1 MKKLAAI
8 STILYSIIL
17 FLLILSCSEDQK
29 PKSEPVVIY
38 PTKSLYIDLN
48 QAVQPSIICVVN
60 SESGLKSIETFIVKK
75 DADGNEV
82 EEQLGRPVTTFYN
95 PHSYSINETPLYT
108 ADMIYFR
115 LVAKDAAGNVIMS
128 QLPLEVQGLY
138 GLPEVYLSSDEAG
151 TGNIE
156 SIRFIEDDPMPPLY
170 AQLSSEE
177 NIKYV
182 VVSETVKGITSI
194 VNDTIFFDNEVQQT
208 TLNLTH
214 WENGETYEFT
224 KGATALRVKVA
235 AGSMEK
241 SREIV
246 IPINFIQAITLV
258 WTQTDNL
265 YNGLPTNEDFEISGS
280 ITSANP
286 LSSFTYT
293 LISRDGTQLQA
304 PAQITVNED
313 DTYSVMVNA
322 DPELATIILDAKDM
336 AGKTASLTRN
346 AHVGYK
352 YHYLLAGG
360 PASGLSG
367 DPDALPFFSA
377 ELGRVMSY
385 CDAQDNYSKVDFG
398 FSIWSSYKQIR
409 INNLTQS
416 DKFMNSSC
424 GTYDSSGALL
434 WPAINVYEI
443 KESTIAWADFE
454 QASITDLQSD
464 PGISVTQKGINLFV
478 NLTTTPIPDK
488 VATYEPLIN
497 GEKKKVIIAIDKIEG
512 GSRVTTT
519 FWMKCKVEL

>member
-1 MKKLAAI
+1 
-8 STILYSIIL
+8 
-17 FLLILSCSEDQK
+17 
-29 PKSEPVVIY
+29 
-38 PTKSLYIDLN
+38 
-48 QAVQPSIICVVN
+48 
-60 SESGLKSIETFIVKK
+60 
-75 DADGNEV
+75 
-82 EEQLGRPVTTFYN
+82 
-95 PHSYSINETPLYT
+95 
-108 ADMIYFR
+108 MIYFR
-115 LVAKDAAGNVIMS
+115 LVAKDAAGNVVMS

-151 TGNIE
+151 TSNIE

-194 VNDTIFFDNEVQQT
+194 VNDTIFFDNEVQQA

-352 YHYLLAGG
+352 YHYLLAV
-360 PASGLSG
+360 
-367 DPDALPFFSA
+367 
-377 ELGRVMSY
+377 RH
-385 CDAQDNYSKVDFG
+385 
-398 FSIWSSYKQIR
+398 
-409 INNLTQS
+409 
-416 DKFMNSSC
+416 
-424 GTYDSSGALL
+424 
-434 WPAINVYEI
+434 
-443 KESTIAWADFE
+443 
-454 QASITDLQSD
+454 QASQ
-464 PGISVTQKGINLFV
+464 
-478 NLTTTPIPDK
+478 
-488 VATYEPLIN
+488 
-497 GEKKKVIIAIDKIEG
+497 VIQMPFLS
-512 GSRVTTT
+512 SR
-519 FWMKCKVEL
+519 LS